1 MMRLIEKLMKMN
13 QETFEPELVI
23 TVALPLQL
31 KDIPNVLKTYE
42 QWGKEFLDLI
52 GAKVEE

>member
-1 MMRLIEKLMKMN
+1 MRLIEKLMKMN